1 MSRVV
6 VVGYGMAGARCAAE
20 LRALGSVK
28 VTVLG
33 AEQHQAYN
41 RILLSSLLAGKVTE
55 TGIAL
60 ADAGVDAQLG
70 QEVTAIDPEAKSV
83 TTTSGERYD
92 YDHLV
97 LATGSHAWIP
107 PLPGLDPDDLPERVS
122 VFRTLDDCRRILAS
136 AEGARRALVLGGG
149 LLGLEAARGLA
160 ARGIAV
166 EVVHPMGFLME
177 RQLDAG
183 ASEVLVGTLAGHG
196 ITVHLQ
202 AMGTGFAE
210 TPDGVV
216 LTLSDGRELSAD
228 MLVMACGVRPE
239 TRLATAA
246 GLIVDRGIVVDD
258 RMRTSDPD
266 ISAIGDCAQHRE
278 GISGLVAPAWAQ
290 ASVVAQILSGTD
302 LEAFYRPAPL
312 ITRLKATGIDLAA
325 MGTLTG
331 DDAETA
337 HTEDL
342 RFADPS
348 RGTYARLRIRDG
360 RVTGAVLLG
369 DNPSVGQVIQLFDRG
384 AQVPTDRRALLL
396 GRALGGHD
404 AVPAVTPA
412 LMPDAATVCQCNTV
426 TKGAIIR
433 AWQQGAHDIADI
445 AAGTRATTGCGS
457 CVDAVGGILGWLA
470 TQGVAS

>member
-55 TGIAL
+55 AGIAL
-60 ADAGVDAQLG
+60 ADGGVDAELG
-70 QEVTAIDPEAKSV
+70 TEVTAIDTAGKTV
-83 TTTSGERYD
+83 TTADGELHD

-107 PLPGLDPDDLPERVS
+107 PLPGIDPDDLPDRVS
-122 VFRTLDDCRRILAS
+122 VFRTLDDCRRILAD
-136 AEGARRALVLGGG
+136 AEGAERALVLGGG

-160 ARGIAV
+160 ARGLAV

-177 RQLDAG
+177 RQLDNG
-183 ASEVLVGTLAGHG
+183 ASEVLVATLAGHG
-196 ITVHLQ
+196 IGVHLE
-202 AMGTGFAE
+202 AMGASFAQ

-216 LTLSDGRELSAD
+216 LTLTDGRELRAD
-228 MLVMACGVRPE
+228 LLVLACGVRPE
-239 TRLATAA
+239 TSLARAA
-246 GLIVDRGIVVDD
+246 GLTVDRGVVVDD

-278 GISGLVAPAWAQ
+278 GLSGLVAPAWAQ
-290 ASVVAQILSGTD
+290 ASVVARILTGTD
-302 LEAFYRPAPL
+302 PDAIYRAAPL

-325 MGTLTG
+325 MGTLSG
-331 DDAETA
+331 DDCSA

-384 AQVPTDRRALLL
+384 AQVPADRRALLL
-396 GRALGGHD
+396 GRTLGGSD
-404 AVPAVTPA
+404 AVEAVTPA

-433 AWQQGAHDIADI
+433 AWQGGAHDIADV
-445 AAGTRATTGCGS
+445 AACTRATTGCGS